1 MAEET
6 RTAPQHASHTPLD
19 KERLRRLLAEILDV
33 EVSEISD
40 RARFVDD
47 LGVDSLMALE
57 ITVRLEAEFPV
68 KLEEE
73 ELTRLATLD
82 DTYALLDAKLRASS

>member
-6 RTAPQHASHTPLD
+6 RTALD
-19 KERLRRLLAEILDV
+19 KERLRGLLAEILDV
-33 EVSEISD
+33 DVSQISD

-68 KLEEE
+68 KLAEE

-82 DTYALLDAKLRASS
+82 DTYALLDAKLRAAS

>member
-6 RTAPQHASHTPLD
+6 RTAPDRVSHAALD
-19 KERLRRLLAEILDV
+19 KERLRGLLAEILDV
-33 EVSEISD
+33 DVSQISD
-40 RARFVDD
+40 QAHFVDD

-68 KLEEE
+68 KLAEE
-73 ELTRLATLD
+73 ELTQLATLD
-82 DTYALLDAKLRASS
+82 DTYELLHAKLRAAS

>member
-6 RTAPQHASHTPLD
+6 RTAPGPATHTDLD
-19 KERLRRLLAEILDV
+19 KERLRGLLAEILDV
-33 EVSEISD
+33 DVSEISD
-40 RARFVDD
+40 RAHFVDD

-68 KLEEE
+68 KLAEE
-73 ELTRLATLD
+73 ELTQLATLD
-82 DTYALLDAKLRASS
+82 DTYALLDAKLRAAS